1 MLHPPELE
9 HLHRPDPDARPVV
22 ELRGV
27 TAGYRGAPVL
37 TNVDLRVMPG
47 DFVGLLGPSGS
58 GKTTLL
64 RTVLGAAEITAGQVL
79 YHDRP
84 VKGQRRRRGR
94 RYRAGYVPQLET
106 IDWNFPVTVAE
117 AVMMGRTMSNALFPW
132 YRRQERELA
141 QEMMER
147 LGIASLA
154 RRHIRELSG
163 GQQQRVFLARA
174 LVSSPELLLL
184 DEPTSG
190 VDVKTR
196 DDVMHLLHD
205 LNHAGVT
212 IILTTHEINAVAV
225 HLPRIVCL
233 NGSIVADGPPHRV
246 IAPHILHE
254 VYGARMPVIQYH
266 GMTLVAESA
275 HFWMEQNGGEP
286 LSTVPDHSHDDA
298 ILHAHP
304 SPDNLPAHHH
314 HNHRETPAPRSA
326 GADLDPDL
334 DSNPDP
340 DPDSTS
346 TTAASAPASAPAG
359 GAA

>member
-9 HLHRPDPDARPVV
+9 HLHRPDPKATPVV
-22 ELRGV
+22 ELRSV
-27 TAGYRGAPVL
+27 TAGYNGSQVL
-37 TNVDLRVMPG
+37 KNVDLRVMPG

-64 RTVLGAAEITAGQVL
+64 RAVLGAAEVQSGEVRV
-79 YHDRP
+79 HDAP
-84 VKGQRRRRGR
+84 ARGR
-94 RYRAGYVPQLET
+94 RSRAGYVPQLET
-106 IDWNFPVTVAE
+106 IDWNFPVTVE
-117 AVMMGRTMSNALFPW
+117 ETVMMGRTMSNAWFPW
-132 YRRQERELA
+132 FRRQEREMA
-141 QEMMER
+141 RDMMER
-147 LGIASLA
+147 LGIADLA
-154 RRHIRELSG
+154 KRHIRQLSG

-174 LVSSPELLLL
+174 LVSNPELLLL

-246 IAPHILHE
+246 ISPHILRE
-254 VYGARMPVIQYH
+254 VYGAEMPVIQYH

-275 HFWMEQNGGEP
+275 HFWIDRNGGEP
-286 LSTVPDHSHDDA
+286 LSTVPDDSHHDPV
-298 ILHAHP
+298 ISHIHP
-304 SPDNLPAHHH
+304 TPDNIPAHHH
-314 HNHRETPAPRSA
+314 HD
-326 GADLDPDL
+326 AD
-334 DSNPDP
+334 S
-340 DPDSTS
+340 
-346 TTAASAPASAPAG
+346 
-359 GAA
+359 

>member
-1 MLHPPELE
+1 MLHPPELA
-9 HLHRPDPDARPVV
+9 HLHRHDPDARPVV
-22 ELRGV
+22 ELQSV
-27 TAGYRGAPVL
+27 TSGYNGSPVL
-37 TNVDLRVMPG
+37 QDVDLRVMPG

-64 RTVLGAAEITAGQVL
+64 RTILGAVPTQAGQVRVHNKPL
-79 YHDRP
+79 
-84 VKGQRRRRGR
+84 RGR
-94 RYRAGYVPQLET
+94 RNRAGYVPQLET
-106 IDWNFPVTVAE
+106 IDWNFPVTVEE

-132 YRRQERELA
+132 FRRQERELA
-141 QEMMER
+141 YDMMAR
-147 LGIASLA
+147 LGIVNLA
-154 RRHIRELSG
+154 KRHIRQLSG

-174 LVSSPELLLL
+174 LVSNPELLLL

-246 IAPHILHE
+246 ISPHILRE
-254 VYGARMPVIQYH
+254 VYGAEMPVIQYQ

-275 HFWMEQNGGEP
+275 HFWIDRNGGGEP
-286 LSTVPDHSHDDA
+286 LATVPDDSHRQSV
-298 ILHAHP
+298 ISHIHTT
-304 SPDNLPAHHH
+304 PDNVPTHHH
-314 HNHRETPAPRSA
+314 HSGHNE
-326 GADLDPDL
+326 
-334 DSNPDP
+334 
-340 DPDSTS
+340 
-346 TTAASAPASAPAG
+346 
-359 GAA
+359 